1 MNKTISFEEI
11 TKIYQKKWKF
21 FLLVSLM
28 LLLLSC
34 FLFIREKQKTPLM
47 VTEVNMQFMLKHN
60 KVKMNDVFQYRALL
74 LSSSFIEEVNEIAAT
89 DKKASSILARG
100 KKGELQLNVSV
111 LPNATLN
118 VNVASSDKNE
128 AIRFSNAL
136 KDTFRDEVRKVNYRL
151 YITENNKTLYE
162 ANQVLRK
169 PLGFIIILFSLFAL
183 TFSVSLI
190 LILFKMLK

>member
-1 MNKTISFEEI
+1 
-11 TKIYQKKWKF
+11 
-21 FLLVSLM
+21 
-28 LLLLSC
+28 
-34 FLFIREKQKTPLM
+34 
-47 VTEVNMQFMLKHN
+47 
-60 KVKMNDVFQYRALL
+60 MNDVFQYRTLL

-100 KKGELQLNVSV
+100 KKGELQLSVSV

-136 KDTFRDEVRKVNYRL
+136 KDTFRDEVKKVNYRL

>member
-60 KVKMNDVFQYRALL
+60 KVKMNDVFQYRTLL

-128 AIRFSNAL
+128 AIRFSKAL

-190 LILFKMLK
+190 LILLKMLK